1 MFAKDCVRRRNR
13 LRHQRKSSGC
23 SGGADGFVCLVS
35 LLLLPAALLAQ
46 WTPELS
52 MKVRAVSAVVP
63 SPNGRLAVWTE
74 TYPVMDGEKSES
86 LTHVFGAQING
97 SGRLQLT
104 RGDKSANAP
113 SFSPD
118 SAWVFFASERSGKR
132 NLYRIPVD
140 GGEAEQITHWT
151 GTLGVYSVSPNGK
164 WLAFTAREPDNGED
178 LAKREKRDL
187 RVIDEN
193 PHNDSLWMI
202 QVEPNAEGKR
212 PVRKTAAG
220 PYHVGAFDWSPDSRR
235 IAYETRPTPDADDS
249 RLADIYDVEVETGSV
264 RPVAVTTASESQPR
278 YSPDGRYLAYV
289 RGNQSARRI
298 DGSRIVLLTLAGM
311 KARELPASADE
322 SPALAG
328 WAGGRMLFTEG
339 RGTRAVLYGMPLDG
353 APMVLFQPARG
364 TFTTFGAGLAL
375 NRTGSHAGLA
385 IQAPDEPVEAYVMD
399 LASNKP
405 VRVSEANTGL
415 ARQPLGE
422 TRVIRWKSAKD
433 GKEIEGLLT
442 LPVNYQQGKKYPL
455 ILNIH
460 GGPAGAFTETFIGA
474 SGLYPLAGFAARG
487 WAVLRAN
494 PRGSTGYGLP
504 FRSANVDDWGGGDY
518 TDLMSGVDAVIA
530 MGVADPNRLAVMG
543 WSYGGYMTNW
553 VVTQT
558 SRFKCAAAGAGL
570 SDLISMWGTNDIPS
584 VLDDYF
590 EGTSYEQPQRYIQM
604 SPLAHIQKAT
614 TPMLILHGEADVRVP
629 TTQGRE
635 MYTALKRKG
644 TPVEMVVY
652 PRTPHG
658 PQEPKFVLD
667 IMRRH
672 IDWVAKYI
680 GE

>member
-1 MFAKDCVRRRNR
+1 M
-13 LRHQRKSSGC
+13 
-23 SGGADGFVCLVS
+23 
-35 LLLLPAALLAQ
+35 
-46 WTPELS
+46 
-52 MKVRAVSAVVP
+52 
-63 SPNGRLAVWTE
+63 
-74 TYPVMDGEKSES
+74 
-86 LTHVFGAQING
+86 
-97 SGRLQLT
+97 
-104 RGDKSANAP
+104 
-113 SFSPD
+113 
-118 SAWVFFASERSGKR
+118 
-132 NLYRIPVD
+132 
-140 GGEAEQITHWT
+140 
-151 GTLGVYSVSPNGK
+151 
-164 WLAFTAREPDNGED
+164 
-178 LAKREKRDL
+178 
-187 RVIDEN
+187 
-193 PHNDSLWMI
+193 
-202 QVEPNAEGKR
+202 
-212 PVRKTAAG
+212 AAG

-235 IAYETRPTPDADDS
+235 IAYETRPTPDANDG
-249 RLADIYDVEVETGSV
+249 RLADIYEVEVETGSV
-264 RPVAVTTASESQPR
+264 RPVAATTASESQPR

-289 RGNQSARRI
+289 RSNESARRI
-298 DGSRIVLLTLAGM
+298 DGNRIVLLALSGM
-311 KARELPASADE
+311 KARELPPSADE

-339 RGTRAVLYGMPLDG
+339 RGTRAALYTMPVDG
-353 APMVLFQPARG
+353 APTLLFQPSRG
-364 TFTTFGAGLAL
+364 TFGPGGAGLAV

-399 LASNKP
+399 LASGKP
-405 VRVSEANTGL
+405 VRVSDANTSL
-415 ARQPLGE
+415 SRQPLGE
-422 TRVIRWKSAKD
+422 TRLIRWKSAKD

-474 SGLYPLAGFAARG
+474 SGLYPLAAFAARG

-504 FRSANVDDWGGGDY
+504 FRSSNVDDWGGGDY

-530 MGVADPNRLAVMG
+530 MGVADPKRLAVMG

-558 SRFKCAAAGAGL
+558 SRFQCAATGAGL

-590 EGTSYEQPQRYIQM
+590 EGTSAEEPQRYIKM
-604 SPLAHIQKAT
+604 SPLAHIGNAK
-614 TPMLILHGEADVRVP
+614 TPMLILHGEADIRVP
-629 TTQGRE
+629 TTQGYE

-658 PQEPKFVLD
+658 PQEPKFVMD

-672 IDWVAKYI
+672 IEWVAKYI

>member
-1 MFAKDCVRRRNR
+1 MFVKT
-13 LRHQRKSSGC
+13 
-23 SGGADGFVCLVS
+23 
-35 LLLLPAALLAQ
+35 LLLLIPAALLAQ

-52 MKVRAVSAVVP
+52 MKVRTVSAVVP

-74 TYPVMDGEKSES
+74 TWPVMDGEKSES
-86 LTHVFGAQING
+86 VTHVFLAQTGGVQTSGVQTSGVQTSGGQTSGVQTKGGG

-104 RGDKSANAP
+104 RGEKSANAP

-132 NLYRIPVD
+132 ILYRIPVD
-140 GGEAEQITHWT
+140 GGEAEQITNWT
-151 GTLGVYSVSPNGK
+151 GTLGVYGVSPNGK
-164 WLAFTAREPDNGED
+164 WLAFAAREPDNEEER
-178 LAKREKRDL
+178 AKREKRDL

-193 PHNDSLWMI
+193 PHNQSLWM
-202 QVEPNAEGKR
+202 VSAEPNAEGKR
-212 PVRKTAAG
+212 PVKKVAAG

-235 IAYETRPTPDADDS
+235 IAYEARPTPDANDG
-249 RLADIYDVEVETGSV
+249 RLSDIYEVEVETGNV
-264 RPVAVTTASESQPR
+264 RPVAATTASESQPR

-289 RGNQSARRI
+289 RSNESARRI
-298 DGSRIVLLTLAGM
+298 DGNRIVLLALAGM
-311 KARELPASADE
+311 KARELPPSADE
-322 SPALAG
+322 SPVMAG

-339 RGTRAVLYGMPLDG
+339 RGTRAVLYAMPVEG
-353 APMVLFQPARG
+353 APTAIFQPSRG
-364 TFTTFGAGLAL
+364 TFGAGGAGLAL
-375 NRTGSHAGLA
+375 NLTGSHAGLA
-385 IQAPDEPVEAYVMD
+385 MQAPDEPVEAYVMD
-399 LASNKP
+399 LASGKP
-405 VRVSEANTGL
+405 VRVSEANTSL

-422 TRVIRWKSAKD
+422 TRVIHWKSAKD

-442 LPVNYQQGKKYPL
+442 LPVHYQQGKRYPL

-460 GGPAGAFTETFIGA
+460 GGPAGAFSETFIGV
-474 SGLYPLAGFAARG
+474 SGLYPLASFAARG

-504 FRSANVDDWGGGDY
+504 FRSSNVDDWGGGDY
-518 TDLMSGVDAVIA
+518 TDLMSGVDAVVA
-530 MGVADPNRLAVMG
+530 MGIADPKRMAVMG

-558 SRFKCAAAGAGL
+558 NRFRCAATGAGL
-570 SDLISMWGTNDIPS
+570 SDMISMWGTNDIPS

-590 EGTSYEQPQRYIQM
+590 EGTSAEQPQRYIQM
-604 SPLAHIQKAT
+604 SPLAHIQNAG
-614 TPMLILHGEADVRVP
+614 TPMLILHGEADIRVP
-629 TTQGRE
+629 TTQGYE